1 MKFLAN
7 MRIGRKLALSFVGL
21 AALAVIGI
29 GSSLRG
35 LGQLNDR
42 FNTIV
47 DRRVTA
53 VKYSARLHRNIE
65 ELRGPPAP
73 QHRGAAHP
81 REGHPPGVRSRPA

>member
-35 LGQLNDR
+35 
-42 FNTIV
+42 
-47 DRRVTA
+47 
-53 VKYSARLHRNIE
+53 
-65 ELRGPPAP
+65 RGSSTTGSTPSSI
-73 QHRGAAHP
+73 AA
-81 REGHPPGVRSRPA
+81 